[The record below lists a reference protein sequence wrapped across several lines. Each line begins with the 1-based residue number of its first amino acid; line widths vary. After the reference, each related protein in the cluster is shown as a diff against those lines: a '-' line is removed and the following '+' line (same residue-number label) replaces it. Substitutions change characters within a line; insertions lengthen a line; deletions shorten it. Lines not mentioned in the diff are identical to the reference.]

1 MFAINQ
7 FIRLMRLDKPIGIF
21 LLLWPTLWALLI
33 ASQGNPSIQNLTI
46 FILGTILMRSAG
58 CVANDILDR
67 KFDSFVTRTKLR
79 PLANQSISVK
89 SAFFLLITLLL
100 GALICVLFL
109 NKQSFYFSLMALFLA
124 LTYPLTKRFF
134 VMPQAYLGLSFGMG
148 IPIAF
153 VANNISLSLT
163 TWLLFLANV
172 FWAIAYDTLYAV
184 TDKNDDLKIGIR
196 SSAIWF
202 GAYVKE
208 AIMFCYTC
216 MMGCLIWVGQLENFG
231 WPFYGFIGLSLF
243 FIGLLYRQIL
253 TLNPKACFDAFLSN
267 NYLGV
272 FVFLGIFF
280 HYLHVN

>member
-1 MFAINQ
+1 MFAIKQ

-21 LLLWPTLWALLI
+21 LLLWPTLWALFI
-33 ASQGNPSIQNLTI
+33 ASHGLPSMQHLTI
-46 FILGTILMRSAG
+46 FILGTVLMRSAG
-58 CVANDILDR
+58 CVANDMLDR

-89 SAFFLLITLLL
+89 NAFFLLITLLL
-100 GALICVLFL
+100 GAFICVLFL
-109 NKQSFYFSLMALFLA
+109 NENAFYFSLVALFLA

-148 IPIAF
+148 IPMAF
-153 VANNISLSLT
+153 VANNISLSMT

-172 FWAIAYDTLYAV
+172 FWVIAYDTLYAV

-208 AIMFCYTC
+208 AIMLCYTC

-231 WPFYGFIGLSLF
+231 WPFYGFIGLSLI

-267 NYLGV
+267 NYLGG
-272 FVFLGIFF
+272 FVFLGVFF

>member
-1 MFAINQ
+1 MHLY
-7 FIRLMRLDKPIGIF
+7 IRLMRLDKPIGIF
-21 LLLWPTLWALLI
+21 LLLWPTLWGLFI
-33 ASQGNPSIQNLTI
+33 AADGHPSIQHLII
-46 FILGTILMRSAG
+46 FILGTVFMRSAG

-67 KFDSFVTRTKLR
+67 RFDSSVTRTKLR
-79 PLANQSISVK
+79 PLANQSIPVK
-89 SAFFLLITLLL
+89 NAFFLLITLLL
-100 GALICVLFL
+100 GAFICVLFL
-109 NKQSFYFSLMALFLA
+109 NENAFYFSLVALFLA

-148 IPIAF
+148 IPMAF

-163 TWLLFLANV
+163 TWMLFLANV

-202 GAYVKE
+202 GNYVKE

-216 MMGCLIWVGQLENFG
+216 MMGCLIWVGQSEKFS
-231 WPFYGFIGLSLF
+231 WPFYGFMMLSLI
-243 FIGLLYRQIL
+243 FIGVFYRQIK

-267 NYLGV
+267 NYLGGL
-272 FVFLGIFF
+272 VFLGVFF
-280 HYLHVN
+280 HYLYVN

>member
-1 MFAINQ
+1 MHSYIH
-7 FIRLMRLDKPIGIF
+7 LMRLNRPIGIF
-21 LLLWPTLWALLI
+21 LLLWPTLWALFI
-33 ASQGNPSIQNLTI
+33 ASHGAPSIQHLII
-46 FILGTILMRSAG
+46 FIFGTVLMRSAG

-79 PLANQSISVK
+79 PLANQTIPVK
-89 SAFFLLITLLL
+89 NAIFLLITLLM

-109 NKQSFYFSLMALFLA
+109 NHEAFYFSLIALFLA

-148 IPIAF
+148 IPMAF
-153 VANNISLSLT
+153 VAHEISLSMT
-163 TWLLFLANV
+163 TWLLFLANL

-202 GAYVKE
+202 GDFVKE
-208 AIMFCYTC
+208 AIVLSYTC
-216 MMGCLIWVGQLENFG
+216 MMVCLVWIGLLEHFSWV
-231 WPFYGFIGLSLF
+231 FYVFIGLSLI
-243 FIGLLYRQIL
+243 FIGFLYHQIK
-253 TLNPKACFDAFLSN
+253 TMDPVACFAAFLSN
-267 NYLGV
+267 NYLGGLI
-272 FVFLGIFF
+272 FLGVFF

>member
-1 MFAINQ
+1 MRSYFH
-7 FIRLMRLDKPIGIF
+7 LMRLDKPIGIF

-33 ASQGNPSIQNLTI
+33 ASHGYPSIQHFTI
-46 FILGTILMRSAG
+46 FILGTVLMRSAG

-67 KFDSFVTRTKLR
+67 KFDSFVARTKLR
-79 PLANQSISVK
+79 PLANQSIPVK
-89 SAFFLLITLLL
+89 NAFFLLIILLL

-109 NKQSFYFSLMALFLA
+109 NGQSFYFSLIALFLA

-153 VANNISLSLT
+153 VANDTSFTLT
-163 TWLLFLANV
+163 TWLLFLANL
-172 FWAIAYDTLYAV
+172 FWVIAYDTLYAV

-202 GAYVKE
+202 GHYIKE

-216 MMGCLIWVGQLENFG
+216 MIGCLIWVGQLESFS
-231 WPFYGFIGLSLF
+231 WPFYTFIMLCLI
-243 FIGLLYRQIL
+243 FIAVLYRQIS
-253 TLNPKACFDAFLSN
+253 TLNPKACFDGFLSN
-267 NYLGV
+267 NYLGGL
-272 FVFLGIFF
+272 VFLSVFF
-280 HYLHVN
+280 HYLYVN

>member
-1 MFAINQ
+1 MHLY
-7 FIRLMRLDKPIGIF
+7 IRLMRLDKPIGIF
-21 LLLWPTLWALLI
+21 LLLWPTLWGLFI
-33 ASQGNPSIQNLTI
+33 AADGYPSIQHLII
-46 FILGTILMRSAG
+46 FILGTVFMRSAG

-67 KFDSFVTRTKLR
+67 RFDSSVTRTKLR
-79 PLANQSISVK
+79 PLANQSIPVK
-89 SAFFLLITLLL
+89 NAFFLLITLLL
-100 GALICVLFL
+100 GAFICVLFL
-109 NKQSFYFSLMALFLA
+109 NENAFYFSLVALFLA

-148 IPIAF
+148 IPMAF

-163 TWLLFLANV
+163 AWLLFLANV

-202 GAYVKE
+202 GNYLKE

-216 MMGCLIWVGQLENFG
+216 MMGCLIWVGQSEKFS
-231 WPFYGFIGLSLF
+231 WPFYGFMMLSLI
-243 FIGLLYRQIL
+243 FIGVLYRQIR

-267 NYLGV
+267 NYLGGL
-272 FVFLGIFF
+272 VFLGVFF
-280 HYLHVN
+280 HYLYVN

>member
-1 MFAINQ
+1 MFVINQ

-33 ASQGNPSIQNLTI
+33 ASHGNPSIQHLTI
-46 FILGTILMRSAG
+46 FILGTVLMRSAG

-89 SAFFLLITLLL
+89 NAFFLLFTLLL

-109 NKQSFYFSLMALFLA
+109 NKKSFYFSLIALFLA

-134 VMPQAYLGLSFGMG
+134 AMPQAYLGLSFGMG

-153 VANNISLSLT
+153 VANDISITLT
-163 TWLLFLANV
+163 TWLLFLANI

-202 GAYVKE
+202 GNYVKE

-216 MMGCLIWVGQLENFG
+216 MMGCLIWMGQLESFS
-231 WPFYGFIGLSLF
+231 WPFYGFMILSLI
-243 FIGLLYRQIL
+243 FIGFLYRQIKNL
-253 TLNPKACFDAFLSN
+253 DPETCFAAFLSN
-267 NYLGV
+267 NYLGGL
-272 FVFLGIFF
+272 VFLGVFF

>member
-1 MFAINQ
+1 MHLYIH
-7 FIRLMRLDKPIGIF
+7 LMRLDKPIGIF
-21 LLLWPTLWALLI
+21 LLLWPTLWALFI
-33 ASQGNPSIQNLTI
+33 ASHGNPSIQHLTI
-46 FILGTILMRSAG
+46 FILGTVLMRSAG
-58 CVANDILDR
+58 CVVNDILDR
-67 KFDSFVTRTKLR
+67 KLDSHVARTKLR
-79 PLANQSISVK
+79 PLANQSIPVK
-89 SAFFLLITLLL
+89 NAFFLLITLLL

-109 NKQSFYFSLMALFLA
+109 NENALYFSLVALFLA

-148 IPIAF
+148 IPMAF

-163 TWLLFLANV
+163 AWLLFLANV

-231 WPFYGFIGLSLF
+231 WPFYGFLMVSLI

-267 NYLGV
+267 NYLGGL
-272 FVFLGIFF
+272 VFLGVFF
-280 HYLHVN
+280 HYLYVN

>member
-1 MFAINQ
+1 MHLYIH
-7 FIRLMRLDKPIGIF
+7 LMRLDKPIGIF
-21 LLLWPTLWALLI
+21 LLLWPTLWGLFI
-33 ASQGNPSIQNLTI
+33 ATDGHPSIQHLIT
-46 FILGTILMRSAG
+46 FILGTVFMRSAG

-67 KFDSFVTRTKLR
+67 RFDSSVTRTKLR
-79 PLANQSISVK
+79 PLANQTIPVK
-89 SAFFLLITLLL
+89 NAFFLLVTLLL
-100 GALICVLFL
+100 GAFICVLFL
-109 NKQSFYFSLMALFLA
+109 NENAFYFSLVALFLA

-148 IPIAF
+148 IPMAF

-163 TWLLFLANV
+163 AWLLFLANV

-202 GAYVKE
+202 GNYLKE

-267 NYLGV
+267 NYLGA

>member
-1 MFAINQ
+1 MFQ
-7 FIRLMRLDKPIGIF
+7 YLRLMRFDKPIGIF
-21 LLLWPTLWALLI
+21 LLLWPTLWALFI
-33 ASQGNPSIQNLTI
+33 SSHGVPSIQHLTI
-46 FILGTILMRSAG
+46 FILGTVLMRSAG

-79 PLANQSISVK
+79 PLANQSIPVK
-89 SAFFLLITLLL
+89 NAFFLLITLLL

-109 NKQSFYFSLMALFLA
+109 NKKSFYFSLIALFLA

-153 VANNISLSLT
+153 VANDISITLT
-163 TWLLFLANV
+163 TYLLFLANI

-202 GAYVKE
+202 GNYVKE
-208 AIMFCYTC
+208 AIIFCYTC
-216 MMGCLIWVGQLENFG
+216 MMGCLIWVGQLESFS
-231 WPFYGFIGLSLF
+231 WPFYGFMILSLI
-243 FIGLLYRQIL
+243 FIGVLYLQIR

-267 NYLGV
+267 NYLGGL
-272 FVFLGIFF
+272 VFLGVFF

>member
-1 MFAINQ
+1 MFAIKQ

-21 LLLWPTLWALLI
+21 LLLWPTLWALFI
-33 ASQGNPSIQNLTI
+33 ASHGLPTMQHLTI
-46 FILGTILMRSAG
+46 FILGTVLMRSAG
-58 CVANDILDR
+58 CVANDMLDR

-89 SAFFLLITLLL
+89 NAFFLLITLLL
-100 GALICVLFL
+100 GAFICALFL
-109 NKQSFYFSLMALFLA
+109 NENAFYFSLVALFLA

-148 IPIAF
+148 IPMAF
-153 VANNISLSLT
+153 VANNISLSMT
-163 TWLLFLANV
+163 TWLLFLANI
-172 FWAIAYDTLYAV
+172 FWVIAYDTLYAV

-231 WPFYGFIGLSLF
+231 WPFYGFIGLSLI
-243 FIGLLYRQIL
+243 FIGFLYRQIR
-253 TLNPKACFDAFLSN
+253 TLNPKACFAAFLSN
-267 NYLGV
+267 NYLGGL
-272 FVFLGIFF
+272 VFLGVFF

>member
-1 MFAINQ
+1 MHLYIH
-7 FIRLMRLDKPIGIF
+7 LMRLDKPIGIF
-21 LLLWPTLWALLI
+21 LLLWPTLWALFI
-33 ASQGNPSIQNLTI
+33 ASNGLPTMQHLVI
-46 FILGTILMRSAG
+46 FILGTVLMRSAG
-58 CVANDILDR
+58 CVANDMLDR

-89 SAFFLLITLLL
+89 NAFFLLITLLL

-109 NKQSFYFSLMALFLA
+109 NKNVFYFSLVALFLA

-134 VMPQAYLGLSFGMG
+134 VIPQVYLGLSFGMG
-148 IPIAF
+148 IPMAF
-153 VANNISLSLT
+153 VANEIPLSMT
-163 TWLLFLANV
+163 TWLLFLVNL

-202 GAYVKE
+202 GAYLKE
-208 AIMFCYTC
+208 AIMLCYTC

-231 WPFYGFIGLSLF
+231 WPFYGFIGLSLI
-243 FIGLLYRQIL
+243 FIGFLYRQIR
-253 TLNPKACFDAFLSN
+253 TLNPKACFNAFLSN
-267 NYLGV
+267 NYLGG
-272 FVFLGIFF
+272 FVFLGVFF

>member
-1 MFAINQ
+1 MFVINQ

-21 LLLWPTLWALLI
+21 LLLWPTLWALFI
-33 ASQGNPSIQNLTI
+33 ASHGNPSIQHLTI
-46 FILGTILMRSAG
+46 FILGTVLMRSAG

-79 PLANQSISVK
+79 PLANQSIPVK
-89 SAFFLLITLLL
+89 NAFFLLITLLL

-109 NKQSFYFSLMALFLA
+109 NKKSFYFSLIALFLA

-153 VANNISLSLT
+153 VANDISITLT
-163 TWLLFLANV
+163 TYLLFLANI

-202 GAYVKE
+202 GNYVKE
-208 AIMFCYTC
+208 AIIFCYTC
-216 MMGCLIWVGQLENFG
+216 MMGCLIWVGQLESFS
-231 WPFYGFIGLSLF
+231 WPFYGFMILSLI
-243 FIGLLYRQIL
+243 FIGVLYLQIR

-267 NYLGV
+267 NYLGGL
-272 FVFLGIFF
+272 VFLGVFF

>member
-1 MFAINQ
+1 MHSYIH
-7 FIRLMRLDKPIGIF
+7 LMRLNRPIGIF
-21 LLLWPTLWALLI
+21 LLLWPTLWALYI
-33 ASQGNPSIQNLTI
+33 ASHGTPSIQHLII
-46 FILGTILMRSAG
+46 FIFGTVLMRSAG

-79 PLANQSISVK
+79 PLANQTIPVK
-89 SAFFLLITLLL
+89 NAIFLLITLLM

-109 NKQSFYFSLMALFLA
+109 NHEAFYFSLIALFLA

-148 IPIAF
+148 IPMAF
-153 VANNISLSLT
+153 VAHEISLSMT
-163 TWLLFLANV
+163 TWLLFLANL

-202 GAYVKE
+202 GDFVKE
-208 AIMFCYTC
+208 AIVLSYTC
-216 MMGCLIWVGQLENFG
+216 MMVCLVWIGLLEHFSWV
-231 WPFYGFIGLSLF
+231 FYVFIGLSLI
-243 FIGLLYRQIL
+243 FIGFLYRQIKIMD
-253 TLNPKACFDAFLSN
+253 PEACFAAFLSN
-267 NYLGV
+267 NYLGGLI
-272 FVFLGIFF
+272 FLGVFF

>member
-1 MFAINQ
+1 MHSYIH
-7 FIRLMRLDKPIGIF
+7 LMRLNRPIGIF
-21 LLLWPTLWALLI
+21 LLLWPTLWALFI
-33 ASQGNPSIQNLTI
+33 ASHGAPSIQHLII
-46 FILGTILMRSAG
+46 FIFGTVLMRSAG

-79 PLANQSISVK
+79 PLANQTIPVK
-89 SAFFLLITLLL
+89 NAIFLLITLLM

-109 NKQSFYFSLMALFLA
+109 NHEAFYFSLIALFLA

-148 IPIAF
+148 IPMAF
-153 VANNISLSLT
+153 VAHEISLSMT
-163 TWLLFLANV
+163 TWLLFLANL

-202 GAYVKE
+202 GDFVKE
-208 AIMFCYTC
+208 AIVLSYTC
-216 MMGCLIWVGQLENFG
+216 MMVCLVWIGLLEHFSWV
-231 WPFYGFIGLSLF
+231 FYVFIGLSLI
-243 FIGLLYRQIL
+243 FIGFLYRQIK
-253 TLNPKACFDAFLSN
+253 TMDPEACFAAFLSN
-267 NYLGV
+267 NYLGGL
-272 FVFLGIFF
+272 VFLGIFF

>member
-1 MFAINQ
+1 MHLYIH
-7 FIRLMRLDKPIGIF
+7 LMRLDKPIGIF
-21 LLLWPTLWALLI
+21 LLLWPTLWALFI
-33 ASQGNPSIQNLTI
+33 ASNGLPTVQHLTI
-46 FILGTILMRSAG
+46 FILGTVLMRSAG
-58 CVANDILDR
+58 CVVNDILDR
-67 KFDSFVTRTKLR
+67 KFDSYVARTKLR
-79 PLANQSISVK
+79 PLANQSIPVK
-89 SAFFLLITLLL
+89 NAFFLLITLLF

-109 NKQSFYFSLMALFLA
+109 NKEAFYFSLIALFLA

-153 VANNISLSLT
+153 VANDIPLSMT
-163 TWLLFLANV
+163 TWLLFSANV

-202 GAYVKE
+202 GANVKE

-216 MMGCLIWVGQLENFG
+216 MMGSLIWVGQLENFG
-231 WPFYGFIGLSLF
+231 WPFYVFIGLSLI
-243 FIGLLYRQIL
+243 FIGFLYRQIR
-253 TLNPKACFDAFLSN
+253 TLNPKACFAAFLSN
-267 NYLGV
+267 NYLGG
-272 FVFLGIFF
+272 FVFLGVFF

>member
-1 MFAINQ
+1 MHSYIH
-7 FIRLMRLDKPIGIF
+7 LMRLNRPIGIF
-21 LLLWPTLWALLI
+21 LLLWPTLWALYI
-33 ASQGNPSIQNLTI
+33 ASHGTPSIQHLII
-46 FILGTILMRSAG
+46 FIFGTVLMRSAG

-79 PLANQSISVK
+79 PLANQSIPVK
-89 SAFFLLITLLL
+89 NALFLLITLLI

-109 NKQSFYFSLMALFLA
+109 NHEAFYFSLIALFLA

-148 IPIAF
+148 IPMAF
-153 VANNISLSLT
+153 VAHEISLSMT
-163 TWLLFLANV
+163 TWLLFLANL

-202 GAYVKE
+202 GDFVKE
-208 AIMFCYTC
+208 AIVLSYTC
-216 MMGCLIWVGQLENFG
+216 MMVCLVWIGLLEHFSWV
-231 WPFYGFIGLSLF
+231 FYVFIGLSLI
-243 FIGLLYRQIL
+243 FIGFLYRQIK
-253 TLNPKACFDAFLSN
+253 TMDPEACFAAFLSN
-267 NYLGV
+267 NYLGGL
-272 FVFLGIFF
+272 VFLGVFF

>member
-1 MFAINQ
+1 MRSYFH
-7 FIRLMRLDKPIGIF
+7 LMRLDKPIGIF

-33 ASQGNPSIQNLTI
+33 ASHGYPSIQHFTI
-46 FILGTILMRSAG
+46 FILGTVLMRSAG

-67 KFDSFVTRTKLR
+67 KFDSFVARTKLR
-79 PLANQSISVK
+79 PLANQSIPVK
-89 SAFFLLITLLL
+89 NAFFLLIILLL

-109 NKQSFYFSLMALFLA
+109 NGQSFYFSLIALFLA

-153 VANNISLSLT
+153 VANDTSFTLT
-163 TWLLFLANV
+163 TWLLFLANL
-172 FWAIAYDTLYAV
+172 FWVIAYDTLYAV

-202 GAYVKE
+202 GHYIKE

-216 MMGCLIWVGQLENFG
+216 MIGCLIWVGQLESFS
-231 WPFYGFIGLSLF
+231 WPFYTFIMLSLI
-243 FIGLLYRQIL
+243 FIAVLYRQIS
-253 TLNPKACFDAFLSN
+253 TLNPKACFDGFLSN
-267 NYLGV
+267 NYLGGL
-272 FVFLGIFF
+272 VFLSVFF
-280 HYLHVN
+280 HYLYVN

>member
-1 MFAINQ
+1 MFAIKQ

-21 LLLWPTLWALLI
+21 LLLWPTLWALFI
-33 ASQGNPSIQNLTI
+33 ASHGLPTMQHLTI
-46 FILGTILMRSAG
+46 FILGTVLMRSAG
-58 CVANDILDR
+58 CVANDMLDR

-79 PLANQSISVK
+79 PLANRSIPVK
-89 SAFFLLITLLL
+89 NAFFLLITLLL
-100 GALICVLFL
+100 GAFICVLFL
-109 NKQSFYFSLMALFLA
+109 NENAFYFSLVALFLA

-148 IPIAF
+148 IPMAF
-153 VANNISLSLT
+153 VANNISLSMT

-172 FWAIAYDTLYAV
+172 FWVIAYDTLYAV

-208 AIMFCYTC
+208 AIMLCYTC

-231 WPFYGFIGLSLF
+231 WPFYGFIGLSLI
-243 FIGLLYRQIL
+243 FIGFLYRQIR
-253 TLNPKACFDAFLSN
+253 TLNPKACFAAFLSN
-267 NYLGV
+267 NYLGG
-272 FVFLGIFF
+272 FVFLGVFF

>member
-1 MFAINQ
+1 
-7 FIRLMRLDKPIGIF
+7 MRLNRPIGIF
-21 LLLWPTLWALLI
+21 LLLWPTLWALFI
-33 ASQGNPSIQNLTI
+33 ASHGAPSIQHLII
-46 FILGTILMRSAG
+46 FIFGTVLMRSAG

-79 PLANQSISVK
+79 PLANQTIPVK
-89 SAFFLLITLLL
+89 NAIFLLITLLM

-109 NKQSFYFSLMALFLA
+109 NHEAFYFSLIALFLA

-148 IPIAF
+148 IPMAF
-153 VANNISLSLT
+153 VAHEISLSMT
-163 TWLLFLANV
+163 TWLLFLANL

-202 GAYVKE
+202 GDFVKE
-208 AIMFCYTC
+208 AIVLSYTC
-216 MMGCLIWVGQLENFG
+216 MMVCLVWIGLLEHFSWV
-231 WPFYGFIGLSLF
+231 FYVFIGLSLI
-243 FIGLLYRQIL
+243 FIGFLYHQIK
-253 TLNPKACFDAFLSN
+253 TMDPEACFAAFLSN
-267 NYLGV
+267 NYLGGLI
-272 FVFLGIFF
+272 FLGVFF